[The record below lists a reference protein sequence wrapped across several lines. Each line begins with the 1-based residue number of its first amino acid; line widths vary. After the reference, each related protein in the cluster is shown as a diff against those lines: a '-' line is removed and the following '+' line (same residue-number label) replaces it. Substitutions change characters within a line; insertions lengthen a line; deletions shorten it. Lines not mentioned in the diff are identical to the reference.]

1 MRRCEIVAFF
11 EDCRW
16 RRTLQILYPIPHAQ
30 FPNHKMFSTI
40 LRWVINRRWLV
51 VLATIIIS
59 LWTLYIIPK
68 MPLDVFPPFAP
79 PQVEIQTEA
88 PGLAPEEIES
98 LVTLPIESAINGTPG
113 VTAVRSSSAVGIS
126 VVKVIFDWNT
136 EIYQA
141 RQLITERLQQAQN
154 KLPVGVKTP
163 QISPTTSPV
172 GTVIT
177 YAFTSETTSL
187 MEVRRLVDWQ
197 VTNRLLAVTG
207 VAQVVAYGGE
217 QRQYQVLVE
226 PAKLKAF
233 NVSLQQVS
241 EAVAAANVNA
251 PGGYLITP
259 DKETLIR
266 GVGRIESIADL
277 QQSAIASRQG
287 TVVRI
292 GDVADVKIGAGI
304 KRGDGSFNGKKAVI
318 VMVNRQPVADTPT
331 VTKAVEAAMA
341 EVQQALPKD
350 IKVTVTFRQEE
361 YINSS
366 VENVRSALVEGSIIV
381 TVILIPFLMNWRTL
395 TVVLLDFFLTWLFGL
410 LAMYWLGLG
419 LNTMTLGGLSV
430 AIGTAI
436 DDAIVYAENTYRN
449 LRENTSSPHPRPVM
463 DVIFDGSQE
472 VRDSLIGATVIGIVV
487 FSPIFT
493 LPGVEGRI
501 FTPMGITYLVVV
513 VISSLES
520 LLISPA
526 LCAILLPNKKMSA
539 EEPWL
544 PRFCKKIY
552 HFFIELSMRYSAIIL
567 TLAAASMVAALII
580 LPSFGRVFLPE
591 FQEQTLVNT
600 VLLYPGV
607 SLETTNSAAFAIED
621 ALKDDTRFS
630 YVQVRSGRAPGDA
643 DAAGVN
649 LAHIDIGLSEEGMKN
664 RPKTLESLRQE
675 FGKLPGVAPNIGGF
689 ISHRMDEVLSGV
701 RSQIAVKV
709 FGPDLNQL
717 RTIGAQVEE
726 QMKTVAGIVDLQLE
740 PQVPVQQIQ
749 IKFNRQA
756 AGRYGLKIG
765 SLSEIIETA
774 LNGKVVSQVLEVQ
787 QTFDLVVWLQP
798 EARNNLET
806 IENLLVDTPPLSPP
820 YKGGD
825 ETPLSPPYKGGDERG
840 GKIPLAQV
848 ATVKY
853 GTGPNTINREN
864 VSRLIVVAANAKGR
878 DLRSVVNEIQAKVK
892 REVQLPFG
900 YFIQYGGQ
908 FEAEQR
914 ASQNIMVF
922 SAIAFIVITV
932 LMYLSVKSIASTA
945 MIMINLPIGLVGGVI
960 SVALTGGII
969 SVASLVGFV
978 TLFGVATRNGL
989 LLVDNYNTKFAEG
1002 MPFKE
1007 AIIKGSMERL
1017 NAILMTASTSALGL
1031 APLVLEGGPGKEILQ
1046 PLSVVVLGG
1055 LFTSTAL
1062 TLLVL
1067 PALYA
1072 QFSEHLLTE
1081 SNHP

>member
-1 MRRCEIVAFF
+1 
-11 EDCRW
+11 
-16 RRTLQILYPIPHAQ
+16 
-30 FPNHKMFSTI
+30 MFSTI

-126 VVKVIFDWNT
+126 VVKAIFDWNT

-141 RQLITERLQQAQN
+141 RQLITERLQQAQS

-241 EAVAAANVNA
+241 EAAAAANVNA

-259 DKETLIR
+259 DQETLIR

-331 VTKAVEAAMA
+331 VTKAVESAMA

-381 TVILIPFLMNWRTL
+381 TIILIPFLMNWRTL
-395 TVVLLDFFLTWLFGL
+395 TVVLLDFFLTWLLGL
-410 LAMYWLGLG
+410 LAMNWLGLG

-449 LRENTSSPHPRPVM
+449 LRENTASLDPHPVM

-526 LCAILLPNKKMSA
+526 LCAILLPNKHMSA
-539 EEPWL
+539 AEPWL

-567 TLAAASMVAALII
+567 TFAAASMVAALII

-600 VLLYPGV
+600 LLLYPGV

-675 FGKLPGVAPNIGGF
+675 FSKLPGVAPNIGGF

-701 RSQIAVKV
+701 RSQIAVKI

-717 RTIGAQVEE
+717 RTLGAQVEA
-726 QMKTVAGIVDLQLE
+726 QMKTVVGIVDLQLE

-806 IENLLVDTPPLSPP
+806 IQNLLVDTPS
-820 YKGGD
+820 GN
-825 ETPLSPPYKGGDERG
+825 
-840 GKIPLAQV
+840 KIPLAQV

-864 VSRLIVVAANAKGR
+864 VSRLIVAAANAKGR

-922 SAIAFIVITV
+922 SAISFVAITV
-932 LMYLSVKSIASTA
+932 LMYFSVKSIPSTA
-945 MIMINLPIGLVGGVI
+945 MIMINLPLGLVGGVI

-1002 MPFKE
+1002 IPFKE

-1072 QFSEHLLTE
+1072 QFARFLAKKEIKD
-1081 SNHP
+1081 

>member
-1 MRRCEIVAFF
+1 
-11 EDCRW
+11 
-16 RRTLQILYPIPHAQ
+16 
-30 FPNHKMFSTI
+30 MFSTI
-40 LRWVINRRWLV
+40 LRWVIDRRWLV
-51 VLATIIIS
+51 VLATIIVTI
-59 LWTLYIIPK
+59 WTLYIVPT
-68 MPLDVFPPFAP
+68 MSLDVFPPFAP

-113 VTAVRSSSAVGIS
+113 VTAVRSASAVGLS
-126 VVKVIFDWNT
+126 VVKVIFDWGT

-141 RQLITERLQQAQN
+141 RQLITERLQQAES
-154 KLPVGVKTP
+154 KLPAGVETP

-177 YAFTSETTSL
+177 YAFTSETTPL
-187 MEVRRLVDWQ
+187 MEVRRLIDWQ
-197 VTNRLLAVTG
+197 VTNRLLAVPG
-207 VAQVVAYGGE
+207 VAQVVVYGGE
-217 QRQYQVLVE
+217 QRQYQVLAE
-226 PAKLKAF
+226 PAKLQAF
-233 NVSLQQVS
+233 NVSLQQVVGAA
-241 EAVAAANVNA
+241 EAANVNA

-266 GVGRIESIADL
+266 GVGRIESVADL
-277 QQSAIASRQG
+277 QQSAIASRDG
-287 TVVRI
+287 KVIRL

-318 VMVNRQPVADTPT
+318 VMVNRQPVADTPA
-331 VTKAVEAAMA
+331 VTKAVEAAMT
-341 EVQQALPKD
+341 EVQQSLPQD
-350 IKVTVTFRQEE
+350 IKVAVTFRQEE

-366 VENVRSALVEGSIIV
+366 VENVRSALIEGSMIV
-381 TVILIPFLMNWRTL
+381 TIILIPFLMNWRTL

-410 LAMYWLGLG
+410 LAMNWLGLG

-449 LRENTSSPHPRPVM
+449 LRENIASHHQRPVL

-513 VISSLES
+513 VVSSLES

-526 LCAILLPNKKMSA
+526 LCAILLPHKRMS
-539 EEPWL
+539 EKEPWL
-544 PRFCKKIY
+544 PRFCKHIY
-552 HFFIELSMRYSAIIL
+552 HYCIRFSMRYATIIL
-567 TLAAASMVAALII
+567 AVAAASMVAALII

-600 VLLYPGV
+600 ILLYPGV

-621 ALKDDTRFS
+621 ALKQDTRFE

-649 LAHIDIGLSEEGMKN
+649 SAHIDIGLSEEGMKN
-664 RPKTLESLRQE
+664 RQKTLESLRQE
-675 FGKLPGVAPNIGGF
+675 FGKLPGVAPNVGGF

-701 RSQIAVKV
+701 RSQIAVKI
-709 FGPDLNQL
+709 FGPDLEQL
-717 RTIGAQVEE
+717 RAIGAKVEE
-726 QMKTVAGIVDLQLE
+726 QMKTVNGIVDLQLE

-749 IKFNRQA
+749 VKFNRQA

-765 SLSEIIETA
+765 ELSEIIETA
-774 LNGKVVSQVLEVQ
+774 LNGKVVSQVLEAQ

-798 EARNNLET
+798 SARNNLET
-806 IENLLVDTPPLSPP
+806 IQNLLVDTPT
-820 YKGGD
+820 G
-825 ETPLSPPYKGGDERG
+825 T
-840 GKIPLAQV
+840 KIPLTQV

-864 VSRLIVVAANAKGR
+864 VSRLIVAAANAKGR

-892 REVQLPFG
+892 REVQLPAG

-914 ASQNIMVF
+914 ASQNITIY
-922 SAIAFIVITV
+922 SAIAFVIITV
-932 LMYLSVKSIASTA
+932 LMYISVRSIPSTA
-945 MIMINLPIGLVGGVI
+945 AIIINLPIGLVGGVI
-960 SVALTGGII
+960 AVALTGGII

-1002 MPFKE
+1002 MPVKE
-1007 AIIKGSMERL
+1007 AIVKGSMERL
-1017 NAILMTASTSALGL
+1017 NAILMTALTSALGL
-1031 APLVLEGGPGKEILQ
+1031 APLVLEGGAGKELLQ

-1072 QFSEHLLTE
+1072 QFGHFLRPGKPIDS
-1081 SNHP
+1081 